1 MDFKYFKSMRILT
14 KNYVLKKISISDV
27 NKNYLKWFSDKKIKK
42 YIDSSPKT
50 IQSLQSY
57 VKEANANPNTFFW
70 AIFKNQKHIGN
81 IKIFEINYKKKIGRL
96 GILIGDKKYR
106 NKGIGNEIIE
116 ATKKF
121 LIKKNI
127 LELWLGVEKN
137 NFAAINSYKKSGF
150 VKFRSNKKYIY
161 MKCDLITSKIII
173 GGAQLNSNYG
183 ITNFRNKTQSK
194 SETNKIINI
203 LRIKNLMH
211 IDGAECYKFFRNDQI
226 NILKNFKIDSKIF
239 LEEISNYKKLKIF
252 FTKKYLHKNI
262 KIETLFIHDGDN
274 IFKNSYKK
282 KLMILKKLKKE
293 KIISKIGISIY
304 NFEIL
309 NKIISKLNV
318 DVVQLPYNLV
328 DRRIE
333 NFKNIISKSKIQ
345 IYARSIFLQGSL
357 LKKVKEIK
365 NLATIY
371 EKVRKFTKKTNQSNL
386 DLSLNFVLNND
397 LVDKIIVGVRNSQEI
412 NKLINYRFVR
422 KKIKIKF
429 TKNEKKFAH
438 NPSKWK

>member
-1 MDFKYFKSMRILT
+1 MRILT
-14 KNYVLKKISISDV
+14 KNYILKKISISDV

-50 IQSLQSY
+50 IQCLQSY
-57 VKEANANPNTFFW
+57 IKEANANPNTFFW
-70 AIFKNQKHIGN
+70 GIFKNQKHIGN

-106 NKGIGNEIIE
+106 NKGIANEIIE

-137 NFAAINSYKKSGF
+137 NLAAINSYKKSGF
-150 VKFRSNKKYIY
+150 IKFKSNKKYIY
-161 MKCDLITSKIII
+161 MKCDLIASKIII

-211 IDGAECYKFFRNDQI
+211 IDGAECYKFFRNDEI

-239 LEEISNYKKLKIF
+239 LEKISDYKKLKIF

-371 EKVRKFTKKTNQSNL
+371 EKVRKLTKKTNQSNL

-412 NKLINYRFVR
+412 NKLINYKFVR
-422 KKIKIKF
+422 KKINIKF
-429 TKNEKKFAH
+429 TKNEKNFAH

>member
-1 MDFKYFKSMRILT
+1 MRIVT
-14 KNYVLKKISISDV
+14 KNYLLKKLSTSDV

-50 IQSLQSY
+50 IRDLQSY
-57 VKEANANPNTFFW
+57 VKEANSNPNTFFW
-70 AIFKNQKHIGN
+70 GIFKNKKHIGN

-96 GILIGDKKYR
+96 GILIGDQKYR
-106 NKGIGNEIIE
+106 NIGIGKEIIE
-116 ATKKF
+116 AIKKF

-127 LELWLGVEKN
+127 LKLWLGVEN
-137 NFAAINSYKKSGF
+137 NNIAAINSYKKSGF
-150 VKFRSNKKYIY
+150 LKFKSNKKYIY
-161 MKCDLITSKIII
+161 MKCNLITSKMII

-194 SETNKIINI
+194 NETSKIINI
-203 LRIKNLMH
+203 LRTKNLMH
-211 IDGAECYKFFRNDQI
+211 IDGAECYKFFRNDKI
-226 NILKNFKIDSKIF
+226 DILKNFKIDSKIF
-239 LEEISNYKKLKIF
+239 LEEISNFKKLKIYL
-252 FTKKYLHKNI
+252 TKKYLKKNI

-274 IFKNSYKK
+274 IFKNSYEK

-293 KIISKIGISIY
+293 QIISKIGISIY

-309 NKIISKLNV
+309 NKIISRLNV
-318 DVVQLPYNLV
+318 DVIQLPYNLV

-333 NFKNIISKSKIQ
+333 NFNNIISKSKIQ

-371 EKVRKFTKKTNQSNL
+371 EKVRKFTKKTHQSNL

-412 NKLINYRFVR
+412 NKLINFKFVR

-429 TKNEKKFAH
+429 TKNEKYFAY
-438 NPSKWK
+438 NPSQWK

>member
-1 MDFKYFKSMRILT
+1 MKIVT
-14 KNYVLKKISISDV
+14 KNYVLKKLSNNDV
-27 NKNYLKWFSDKKIKK
+27 NENYLKWFSDKKIKK
-42 YIDSSPKT
+42 YIDSSPKS
-50 IQSLQSY
+50 IRSLQSY
-57 VKEANANPNTFFW
+57 VKQANANPNTFFW
-70 AIFKNQKHIGN
+70 GIFKNQKHIGN
-81 IKIFEINYKKKIGRL
+81 IKIFEINHKKKIGRL
-96 GILIGDKKYR
+96 GILIGDQKYR
-106 NKGIGNEIIE
+106 NIGIGKEIIE
-116 ATKKF
+116 SIKKF
-121 LIKKNI
+121 LIKNNI
-127 LELWLGVEKN
+127 LKLWLGVEKN
-137 NFAAINSYKKSGF
+137 NIAAINSYKKSGF
-150 VKFRSNKKYIY
+150 LKFKSNKKYIY
-161 MKCDLITSKIII
+161 MKCNLITSKMII

-183 ITNFRNKTQSK
+183 ITNFRNQTQSK
-194 SETNKIINI
+194 NEMNKIINI
-203 LRIKNLMH
+203 LRIENLMH
-211 IDGAECYKFFRNDQI
+211 IDGAESYKFFRNDKI

-239 LEEISNYKKLKIF
+239 LEEISSYKKLKIY
-252 FTKKYLHKNI
+252 FTKKYLNKNI

-282 KLMILKKLKKE
+282 KLMTLKKLKEE

-309 NKIISKLNV
+309 NKIISRLNV

-333 NFKNIISKSKIQ
+333 NFKNIISKRNIE

-357 LKKVKEIK
+357 LRKVKKIK

-371 EKVRKFTKKTNQSNL
+371 EKVRKFTKKNNQSNL

-412 NKLINYRFVR
+412 NKLINYKFVR

-429 TKNEKKFAH
+429 TKNEKNFAY

>member
-1 MDFKYFKSMRILT
+1 MRILT

>member
-1 MDFKYFKSMRILT
+1 MRIVT
-14 KNYVLKKISISDV
+14 KNYVLKKIFISDV

-42 YIDSSPKT
+42 FVDSSPKT
-50 IQSLQSY
+50 IQCLQSY
-57 VKEANANPNTFFW
+57 VKEVNADPNTFFW
-70 AIFKNQKHIGN
+70 GIFKNQKHIGN

-96 GILIGDKKYR
+96 GILIGDQKYR
-106 NKGIGNEIIE
+106 NIGIGKEIIE

-137 NFAAINSYKKSGF
+137 NFAAINSYKKCGF
-150 VKFRSNKKYIY
+150 LKFKSNKKYIY
-161 MKCDLITSKIII
+161 MKCNLINSKMVI

-194 SETNKIINI
+194 NETNKIINI

-211 IDGAECYKFFRNDQI
+211 IDGAECYKFFKNDEI

-239 LEEISNYKKLKIF
+239 LEKISDYNKLKIY

-309 NKIISKLNV
+309 NKIISKLNI
-318 DVVQLPYNLV
+318 DVIQLPYNLV

-333 NFKNIISKSKIQ
+333 NFRNIISKSKIE

-371 EKVRKFTKKTNQSNL
+371 EKVRKFTKKNNQSNL

-412 NKLINYRFVR
+412 NKLINYKFVR

-429 TKNEKKFAH
+429 TKNEKNFAY
-438 NPSKWK
+438 NPSKWKQ